1 MSENPFNLVIW
12 GSFLLQER
20 TFSPIFVIGY
30 NILYLAAI
38 MEIGKII
45 VLLFLFVVFLFVV
58 GGVLY
63 LIRNNDSERKFFDPR
78 WKHYHKG
85 ND

>member
-1 MSENPFNLVIW
+1 MPDGMTIPLNGEVYIK
-12 GSFLLQER
+12 GSNR
-20 TFSPIFVIGY
+20 TALS
-30 NILYLAAI
+30 
-38 MEIGKII
+38 